1 MSIALT
7 FAAFYDYDPAGLGID
22 VPLTLH
28 SGALSADV
36 RAKIDCGSTY
46 CVFRRIT
53 GIRLGFDI
61 ERGIPQWI
69 GTAMGDFLTYGH
81 EVSLNVLGIETVAM
95 VYFAA
100 EEHFNRNIL
109 GRIGLLDRVRFG
121 LVDHDSRLY
130 LSDYNDPV

>member
-1 MSIALT
+1 LPYGRATDTRSHPIEK
-7 FAAFYDYDPAGLGID
+7 
-22 VPLTLH
+22 PL
-28 SGALSADV
+28 
-36 RAKIDCGSTY
+36 Y

-81 EVSLNVLGIETVAM
+81 EASLDVLGIETVAM